1 MVQDEILQKI
11 KEEFQEFNDI
21 TQLTEDTDL
30 WKNGMR
36 SIDFVRIV
44 VMLEEMYD
52 IEFEDEFLQ
61 MKYFSCVKDFAEYV
75 EKRLTTER

>member
-1 MVQDEILQKI
+1 MIQEEILSKM
-11 KEEFQEFNDI
+11 KEEFHDFSGI
-21 TQLTEDTDL
+21 AQLTEDTDL
-30 WKNGMR
+30 WKHGME
-36 SIDFVRIV
+36 SIDFVHIV

-75 EKRLTTER
+75 EKRLEIK